1 VLPTRRKNE
10 RPRSVLL
17 IGASSFHS
25 IDRMIRAMTIHKL
38 NPERQPPE
46 PRQISVGVSFQQ
58 ELYTLVDTVVNTRA
72 LQALEMAVT
81 NHPIHRTVRC
91 AARGKLEEVFDDLA
105 LKMNLTAQRLGTGTL
120 LLDGA
125 GVFIHAEG
133 KLKSDYCSCCFSIWA
148 ASPARAEEIGEDIF
162 RIVGNRRIQE
172 QMFTLDWHFA
182 NSHGSISSSSFEE
195 IACEVLHDEAYPDLG
210 EPVRDFIAR
219 YLDAK
224 DTVLILLGQ
233 PGSGKTRLV
242 RAILGEISRRK
253 AESAEVMYT
262 GDKRAF
268 ESDELFVNFITG
280 SHDAFVVEDA
290 DHLLTARS
298 DGNQDLHRFLGIAD
312 GVVRAQGRK
321 ILFTTNLP
329 NVHDIDAALLRPGR
343 CFATIHTRSLTREEG
358 VKLIERLCDGNVSR
372 VQAACAESFPE
383 GSKTS
388 SVAAIYRA
396 CGTA

>member
-1 VLPTRRKNE
+1 
-10 RPRSVLL
+10 
-17 IGASSFHS
+17 
-25 IDRMIRAMTIHKL
+25 MTIHKL

-58 ELYTLVDTVVNTRA
+58 EFYTLVETVVNTRA

-81 NHPIHRTVRC
+81 NHPIHRTLRC
-91 AARGKLEEVFDDLA
+91 AARGKLEGLFDDLA

-133 KLKSDYCSCCFSIWA
+133 KLKSDYCSCCFGIWA
-148 ASPARAEEIGEDIF
+148 ASPSRAEEIGEHIF
-162 RIVGNRRIQE
+162 SIIGERRMLE

-182 NSHGSISSSSFEE
+182 NSHGSLSSSSFEE
-195 IACEVLHDEAYPDLG
+195 VASEVLHDEAYPDLG
-210 EPVRDFIAR
+210 EPVGDFITR

-233 PGSGKTRLV
+233 PGSGKTRFV
-242 RAILGEISRRK
+242 RAILGELSRRK
-253 AESAEVMYT
+253 GESAEVMYT

-268 ESDELFVNFITG
+268 ESDEIFVSFITG

-298 DGNQDLHRFLGIAD
+298 SGNQDLHRFLAIAD
-312 GVVRAQGRK
+312 GVVSAQGRK

-329 NVHDIDAALLRPGR
+329 NVHDIDEALLRPGR
-343 CFATIHTRSLTREEG
+343 CFASVNTRPLTREEG
-358 VKLIERLCDGNVSR
+358 AKLISRLSEGDTAR
-372 VQAACAESFPE
+372 EHAAFA
-383 GSKTS
+383 KTYPAVTKTC

-396 CGTA
+396 CGSITP